1 MAVKLSNV
9 YTFDFETNN
18 SINAIERGETHV
30 WLWDIC
36 AVSSFK
42 HKYGLS
48 IDSFMRTLTDM
59 SKKDNIV
66 AYSHNLKFDGSFV
79 LDYLLQNGYVWD
91 EETKSAKTY
100 TCIIDTRLVFYALS
114 FNTGYNVVTLRDSLK
129 KIPSSVE
136 DIAKAWKLP
145 ILKGEIDYR
154 LDRPKGY
161 IPSDEELAYINN
173 DTEIVARVLKDLYK
187 EGMTCLTASA
197 DALKSFKKSI
207 GGDDMFN
214 LIYPVVALKVDDFI
228 RQAYTGGVCMVAPQF
243 KGIEL
248 HGVYCY
254 DVNSMYPSV
263 MLQEKL
269 PYGIPVYFKGRY
281 EEDSNHPLFI
291 QHIKV
296 CMKVKDGKYPSVMRR
311 VMFRV
316 NNEYITDTG
325 CDMIELYLC
334 KPDYELMLRQYD
346 IYDIEYI
353 DGYKFKGS
361 NEIFKK
367 YITTNYELKCNNTG
381 AIKQLAKLRL
391 NSLYGKFASNPK
403 RSTIQPYLDE
413 NGIVMFKVLEHY
425 EVDPIY
431 TAVSVFT
438 TGYAHVKLFNA
449 IESNHDIFVYC
460 DTDSIHTIGKAK
472 NIPIDEQLIGAWKEE
487 KYYTDFKALA
497 QKTYMGIGE
506 KTYIKVAGAS
516 KKVKEQIV
524 YNEFEFGRTYAGK
537 LAPKRVKG
545 GTVLMDTTF
554 TFKER

>member
-1 MAVKLSNV
+1 MSVKLSNV

-18 SINAIERGETHV
+18 SIKAIESGYTYV

-36 AVSSFK
+36 AVSTFK
-42 HKYGLS
+42 HKFGLTM
-48 IDSFMRTLTDM
+48 DSFMRNVIEL
-59 SKKDNIV
+59 SKKDKIV
-66 AYSHNLKFDGSFV
+66 LYSHNLKFDGSFV
-79 LDYLLQNGYVWD
+79 LDYLLNNGYVWD
-91 EETKSAKTY
+91 EELKTARSY
-100 TCIIDTRLVFYALS
+100 CCIIDTRLVFYS
-114 FNTGYNVVTLRDSLK
+114 ITFNTGYNTVELRDSLK

-161 IPSDEELAYINN
+161 IPTDEELAYINN
-173 DTEIVARVLKDLYK
+173 DTEIVARVMKDLYK

-197 DALKSFKKSI
+197 DAIKSFKKSI
-207 GGDDMFN
+207 GGLDMFN
-214 LIYPVVALKVDDFI
+214 LIYPQLSLEVDDFI
-228 RQAYTGGVCMVAPQF
+228 RKAYTGGVCMVAPKY
-243 KGIEL
+243 KGVEL
-248 HGVYCY
+248 HNVYCY

-263 MLQEKL
+263 MLQELL
-269 PYGIPVYFKGRY
+269 PYGAPVYYKGKY
-281 EEDSNHPLFI
+281 EEDKAFPLYI
-291 QHIKV
+291 QHLKV

-316 NNEYITDTG
+316 NNEYIEDTG
-325 CDMIELYLC
+325 VDMVELYLA
-334 KPDYELMLRQYD
+334 KPDYELMLNQYD
-346 IYDIEYI
+346 ILDIEYL

-361 NEIFKK
+361 NKIFEK

-391 NSLYGKFASNPK
+391 NSLYGKFASNPR
-403 RSTIQPYLDE
+403 RSTIQPYIDE
-413 NGIVMFKVLEHY
+413 NGVVKFIVLNHY
-425 EVDPIY
+425 LVDPIY

-438 TGYAHVKLFNA
+438 TAYAHVKLFDA
-449 IESNHDIFVYC
+449 IERNHDIFVYC
-460 DTDSIHTIGKAK
+460 DTDSIHTVGKAQG
-472 NIPIDEQLIGAWKEE
+472 IPIDEQLIGAWKEE
-487 KYYTDFKALA
+487 KYYYDFKALA

-506 KTYIKVAGAS
+506 KTYIKVAGAP

-524 YNEFEFGRTYAGK
+524 YDEFEFGRTYSVK

-554 TFKER
+554 TFNER

>member
-1 MAVKLSNV
+1 MGIKLSNV

-18 SINAIERGETHV
+18 SVQAIESGYTYV

-36 AVSSFK
+36 AVSTFK
-42 HKYGLS
+42 HKFGLS
-48 IDSFMRTLTDM
+48 MDSFMRTLTDL

-79 LDYLLQNGYVWD
+79 LDYLLNNDYVWD
-91 EETKSAKTY
+91 EELKASKTF
-100 TCIIDTRLVFYALS
+100 TCVIDTRLVFYS
-114 FNTGYNVVTLRDSLK
+114 ITFNTGYNTVELRDSLK

-145 ILKGEIDYR
+145 ILKGSIDYR

-173 DTEIVARVLKDLYK
+173 DTEIVARVLRDLYK
-187 EGMTCLTASA
+187 DGMNCLTASA

-207 GGDDMFN
+207 GGLDMFN
-214 LIYPVVALKVDDFI
+214 LIYPQLSLEVDDFI
-228 RQAYTGGVCMVAPQF
+228 RQAYTGGVCMVAPKY
-243 KGIEL
+243 KGVEL
-248 HGVYCY
+248 HDVYCY

-263 MLQEKL
+263 MLQQQL
-269 PYGIPVYFKGRY
+269 PYGVPVYYKGKY
-281 EEDSNHPLFI
+281 EEDKAYPLFI
-291 QHIKV
+291 QHLKV

-316 NNEYITDTG
+316 NNEYIEDTG
-325 CDMIELYLC
+325 VDMIELYLST
-334 KPDYELMLRQYD
+334 PDYNLMLDQYD

-361 NEIFKK
+361 NSIFKK

-391 NSLYGKFASNPK
+391 NSLYGNFASNPR
-403 RSTIQPYLDE
+403 RSTIQPYIDE
-413 NGIVMFKVLEHY
+413 NGVVKFSVLNHY
-425 EVDPIY
+425 LVDPIY

-438 TGYAHVKLFNA
+438 TAYAHVKLFDA
-449 IESNHDIFVYC
+449 IEHNHDIFVYC
-460 DTDSIHTIGKAK
+460 DTDSIHTVGKAK
-472 NIPIDEQLIGAWKEE
+472 DIPIDEQLIGAWKEE
-487 KYYTDFKALA
+487 KYYYDFKALA
-497 QKTYMGIGE
+497 QKCYMGIGE
-506 KTYIKVAGAS
+506 KTYIKVAGAP
-516 KKVKEQIV
+516 KKVKEQIS
-524 YNEFEFGRTYAGK
+524 YDEFDFGRTYSGK

>member
-1 MAVKLSNV
+1 MANKISNV

-18 SINAIERGETHV
+18 SIKAIESGYTYV

-36 AVSSFK
+36 AVSTFK
-42 HKYGLS
+42 HKFGLT
-48 IDSFMRTLTDM
+48 IDSFIRNVIDL
-59 SKKDNIV
+59 SKKDKIV
-66 AYSHNLKFDGSFV
+66 LYSHNLKFDGSFV
-79 LDYLLQNGYVWD
+79 LDYLLNNGYTWD
-91 EETKSAKTY
+91 EELKSAQSY
-100 TCIIDTRLVFYALS
+100 CCIIDTRLVFYSIS
-114 FNTGYNVVTLRDSLK
+114 FNTGYNIVELRDSLK

-136 DIAKAWKLP
+136 EIAKAWKLP

-161 IPSDEELAYINN
+161 IPTDEELAYINN

-207 GGDDMFN
+207 GGNDMFD
-214 LIYPVVALKVDDFI
+214 LIYPQLALSVDDFI
-228 RQAYTGGVCMVAPQF
+228 RKAYTGGVCMVAPKY
-243 KGIEL
+243 KGVEL
-248 HGVYCY
+248 HDVYCY

-263 MLQEKL
+263 MLNEL
-269 PYGIPVYFKGRY
+269 MPYGAPVYFKGKY
-281 EEDSNHPLFI
+281 EEDNAYPLCI
-291 QHIKV
+291 QHFKV
-296 CMKVKDGKYPSVMRR
+296 CMKVKDNKYPSVMRR
-311 VMFRV
+311 IMFRV
-316 NNEYITDTG
+316 NTEYITDTG
-325 CDMIELYLC
+325 VDMVELYLS

-346 IYDIEYI
+346 ILDIEYI

-361 NEIFKK
+361 TAIFRN

-391 NSLYGKFASNPK
+391 NSLYGKFASNPR

-413 NGIVMFKVLEHY
+413 NGIVKFNVLDHY
-425 EVDPIY
+425 ETEPIY

-438 TGYAHVKLFNA
+438 TAYAHVKLFNA
-449 IESNHDIFVYC
+449 IESNHDMFVYC
-460 DTDSIHTIGKAK
+460 DTDSIHTVGKATG
-472 NIPIDEQLIGAWKEE
+472 IPIDEQLIGAWKEE
-487 KYYTDFKALA
+487 KYYYDFKALA

-506 KTYIKVAGAS
+506 KTYIKVAGAP

-524 YNEFEFGRTYAGK
+524 YDEFEFGRTYSGK

-554 TFKER
+554 TFNER